1 VVAATSIA
9 LNPAGGQSVPV
20 LTVLSDQSFLE
31 GPRWRDGRL
40 WASDFYTH
48 RVLSCREDGSDLRV
62 EAEVPAQPSG
72 LGWLPDGRLLVVSQR
87 DKRVLRREPDGAL
100 VTHADLSAHATGVLN
115 DLLVDGRGRA
125 YVGNFGFDLMGGGEL
140 RTADLVRV
148 DPDGTAGVVARDLF
162 FPNGMALVDGVLVVA
177 ETLGNRISA
186 FDVDADGGLG
196 PRRDH
201 ARFGDPPT
209 ATDVPG
215 VLGQLV
221 VAPDGIC
228 ADAQG
233 GIWAADAVG
242 NRAVRVVAGEIV
254 DQVDAGTG
262 VYACVLGGDDG
273 RTLFLCTAPGFAE
286 HERRDTRE
294 GRVLAVRVDVPA

>member
-1 VVAATSIA
+1 MAS
-9 LNPAGGQSVPV
+9 LFPV
-20 LTVLSDQSFLE
+20 LTVLQDLSFLE

-40 WASDFYTH
+40 WTSDFYTH
-48 RVLSCREDGSDLRV
+48 QVLSCREDGSDLRV

-87 DKRVLRREPDGAL
+87 DHRVLRREPDGAL

-115 DLLVDGRGRA
+115 DMLVDAQGRA

-140 RTADLVRV
+140 RTAALVRV
-148 DPDGTAGVVARDLF
+148 DPDGSAAVVARDLY

-186 FDVDADGGLG
+186 FDVGPDGGLG
-196 PRRDH
+196 ARRDH

-215 VLGQLV
+215 VLGSLV
-221 VAPDGIC
+221 VAPDGMC
-228 ADAQG
+228 ADRDGAV
-233 GIWAADAVG
+233 WAADAIG
-242 NRAVRVVAGEIV
+242 NRAVRVRGGEIV
-254 DQVDAGTG
+254 DTVDAGTG
-262 VYACVLGGDDG
+262 VYACALGGEDG

-294 GRVLAVRVDVPA
+294 ARMLATRVEVPAA